1 MQAIFKQIGVL
12 GALSLACLVVL
23 VFFQGGYM
31 QLASCLVGCVLVVL
45 GAVSVVRA
53 VRQGRALAKPALLF
67 LAVAGAYLLSALVNG
82 LTLTTVTSAGTWFG
96 VAGFAC
102 MVGSSTAEWRRALLV
117 CFKWLSL
124 AMAVVSLVG
133 FAADFAPF
141 IDGDRLQFTIQYA
154 NATAIW
160 FVTTVFLCV
169 YSKSAWERALLPV
182 VLVDIF
188 LTQSFGALL
197 AAGLVVLGLG
207 VFHGLQARKG
217 KSQEG
222 TPFCLPRL
230 VALIVQVVFSLAFF
244 AAIWVSP
251 IALKVVLAVALLA
264 ACVAYKRFNVEEALA
279 AIPAARQKDLVVAV
293 AAVIVVGVVGIF
305 LFAND
310 RVLSAWAHLLE
321 RFVQIHD
328 GALMW
333 ATAPLFGVG
342 PDNWQYLYPYLQTA
356 QYHSATIHGS
366 YMKIA
371 VDAGLLGVAA
381 FVAAAV
387 LGLKA
392 LACRKEELY
401 LACAVVILLHF
412 TIDFDAR
419 FTALLCVLA
428 LLLCVAPG
436 SAEAGKDE
444 AATSTAAGVQK
455 APKGRAGRMVATI
468 ACAAVSLFL
477 CALGSLA
484 GFVSSTA
491 SFYSSVGAVADLQ
504 DMCESNVLAR
514 TDIGL
519 QNETVIA
526 LANVHANQQ
535 IEAFYRT
542 HGISSDVQAVYY
554 ASALFQLGKG
564 AEAQLIL
571 VNQMEKQP
579 GNYELFQAANEYF
592 AAYGLDQSLM
602 QRYDAALARA
612 NNLTTQGVAPQLESQ
627 HFIEHF

>member
-230 VALIVQVVFSLAFF
+230 VALIVQVVFSLQFGF
-244 AAIWVSP
+244 P
-251 IALKVVLAVALLA
+251 RLLS
-264 ACVAYKRFNVEEALA
+264 R
-279 AIPAARQKDLVVAV
+279 
-293 AAVIVVGVVGIF
+293 
-305 LFAND
+305 
-310 RVLSAWAHLLE
+310 
-321 RFVQIHD
+321 
-328 GALMW
+328 
-333 ATAPLFGVG
+333 
-342 PDNWQYLYPYLQTA
+342 
-356 QYHSATIHGS
+356 
-366 YMKIA
+366 
-371 VDAGLLGVAA
+371 
-381 FVAAAV
+381 
-387 LGLKA
+387 
-392 LACRKEELY
+392 
-401 LACAVVILLHF
+401 
-412 TIDFDAR
+412 
-419 FTALLCVLA
+419 
-428 LLLCVAPG
+428 
-436 SAEAGKDE
+436 
-444 AATSTAAGVQK
+444 
-455 APKGRAGRMVATI
+455 
-468 ACAAVSLFL
+468 
-477 CALGSLA
+477 
-484 GFVSSTA
+484 
-491 SFYSSVGAVADLQ
+491 
-504 DMCESNVLAR
+504 
-514 TDIGL
+514 
-519 QNETVIA
+519 
-526 LANVHANQQ
+526 
-535 IEAFYRT
+535 
-542 HGISSDVQAVYY
+542 
-554 ASALFQLGKG
+554 
-564 AEAQLIL
+564 
-571 VNQMEKQP
+571 
-579 GNYELFQAANEYF
+579 
-592 AAYGLDQSLM
+592 
-602 QRYDAALARA
+602 
-612 NNLTTQGVAPQLESQ
+612 
-627 HFIEHF
+627 